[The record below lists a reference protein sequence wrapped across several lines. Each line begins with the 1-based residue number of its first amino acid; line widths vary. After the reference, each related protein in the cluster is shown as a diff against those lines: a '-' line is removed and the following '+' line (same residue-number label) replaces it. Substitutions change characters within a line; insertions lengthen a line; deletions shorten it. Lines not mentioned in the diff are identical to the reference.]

1 MVVVCSNLVAGYLV
15 GIVRL
20 EKILTMEPKIR
31 HSDVLTEFE
40 THEFIG
46 LSLGS
51 KKKREHRT
59 CCRQEGHECL
69 VSKFESISNFWEPR
83 GSVGYG
89 STP

>member
-20 EKILTMEPKIR
+20 EILTMYPKIR

-51 KKKREHRT
+51 QKKGNIE
-59 CCRQEGHECL
+59 L
-69 VSKFESISNFWEPR
+69 V
-83 GSVGYG
+83 VGRRVMNAW
-89 STP
+89 